1 MRVRIAGGILVPFR
15 VPRKQVRLVGQVL
28 RGPETADMFSTLK
41 LYAALAAIIG
51 LAGFVTYGYFH
62 LINKGKAEVEAAD
75 KAARD
80 DERAKIKV
88 EQAALNHRADEA
100 EAKANATQASFD
112 DYMRNHTVASIGVHF
127 CANSSGSGSAGNG
140 EANGGNEVPGT
151 GPAVVPAVS
160 ERSLD
165 GAIDT
170 ILRASGRL
178 ATLYQQYQQQP
189 EIGGTAD
196 AGR

>member
-1 MRVRIAGGILVPFR
+1 
-15 VPRKQVRLVGQVL
+15 
-28 RGPETADMFSTLK
+28 MFSTVK
-41 LYAALAAIIG
+41 LYGIIAAFLALSG
-51 LAGFVTYGYFH
+51 LATYVYVH
-62 LINKGKAEVEAAD
+62 LIREGEAKVEAAD

-80 DERAKIKV
+80 DERTKIKV
-88 EQAALNHRADEA
+88 EQAALNQRANEA

-127 CANSSGSGSAGNG
+127 CAANSGGSRPAGDSSP
-140 EANGGNEVPGT
+140 NGGNEVPGA
-151 GPAVVPAVS
+151 GPAVVSPVP
-160 ERSLD
+160 ERSVD

-189 EIGGTAD
+189 EVKGNVD